1 MQRTWRSPQAFH
13 LPADW
18 LQQVQQAYPH
28 DYAEVL
34 AQLIWQRKLVTSE
47 SLAGF
52 LNPDRYSPT
61 GPEAF
66 GVEMDWAIARLL
78 QAHANPE
85 DRLLIWGD
93 FDADGLTATA
103 VLWEG
108 LGQYFPQSERL
119 FWTIPDRLQQSHGL
133 NREGLEQAIADGI
146 TLVITCDT
154 GCSDAE
160 LLQWACD
167 RSLDVIVTD
176 HHTLLPERPPVT
188 ALINPRQLPTTDH
201 PLATLS
207 GVAVAYKLVEALYQ
221 ALPLAAA
228 QPLEHLLDLVAI
240 GLIADLVDLRGDC
253 RYLAQRGLQQ
263 LQQLAQVRPQAS
275 RRPGIT
281 ELLNRCRGSGDR
293 PTDIRFGLGPRL
305 NAVSRLQGKADLA
318 LQLLT
323 SRDANSARRLAQKV
337 EELNQR
343 RQRLQRDLLRELEPQ
358 IQQQRDR
365 AALVLVGEG
374 WHGGLLGLV
383 ASQVAHREDKPTLV
397 LSLDPPGTQP
407 RLARGSARSIAGLNL
422 YELLA
427 DQRSL
432 LQRLGGH
439 PYAAGLSL
447 VSEHLPLLKEALEQR
462 LQQHPPDRT
471 QAAIAPELTVRV
483 ADLDRPL
490 FRALYALEPCD
501 RLPQL
506 EVRRCRLQR
515 QWQNPVGSGPYRRQ
529 YWTFQITDD
538 SGAIALGHYWPE
550 SNAET
555 LPPEGD
561 RCDLVIELDL
571 RSAPGDQNRK
581 ELVARLLAWR
591 SHQSAATIPIPE
603 LLDWRSQPPDPAI
616 VAHRITTC
624 PWSWQELA
632 RHWQIAQRSQQ
643 PLALVYPSPAIADLE
658 RVWQQWLGI
667 LAALAQRSQPI
678 PWPQLRDRLDWPTA
692 LISASLQ
699 VCQPLGYHWQAS
711 PEGLL
716 LTWPARAQ
724 LDWQSQQLHQ
734 THQQWQKLLRE
745 WQRRRQFFAEASLKT
760 LAAGLND
767 RYNLRTSE
775 PAQLASTDG
784 GTAGTTGT
792 VTL

>member
-1 MQRTWRSPQAFH
+1 MQRTWRSPQVFQ
-13 LPADW
+13 LPAGW

-34 AQLIWQRKLVTSE
+34 AQLIWQRQLATPA

-52 LNPDRYSPT
+52 LNPDRYLPT

-66 GVEMDWAIARLL
+66 GVEMDGAIARLL
-78 QAHANPE
+78 QAHANPD

-108 LGQYFPQSERL
+108 LGQYFPQTERL

-133 NREGLEQAIADGI
+133 NLEGLEQAIANGI

-160 LLQWACD
+160 LLQWASD
-167 RSLDVIVTD
+167 RGLDVIVTD

-188 ALINPRQLPTTDH
+188 ALINPRQLPTDH

-207 GVAVAYKLVEALYQ
+207 GVAVAYKLIEALYQ
-221 ALPLAAA
+221 ALPLATA

-323 SRDANSARRLAQKV
+323 SRDPTAARRLAQQV

-397 LSLDPPGTQP
+397 LSLDPPKTQP
-407 RLARGSARSIAGLNL
+407 RLARGSARSITGLNL

-427 DQRSL
+427 NQRSL
-432 LQRLGGH
+432 LLRFGGH
-439 PYAAGLSL
+439 PQAAGLTL
-447 VSEHLPLLKEALEQR
+447 IDEHLPLLREALEQR
-462 LQQHPPDRT
+462 LQQYPPDRS
-471 QAAIAPELTVRV
+471 QAAIAPELTVSV
-483 ADLDRPL
+483 ADLYRPL

-515 QWQNPVGSGPYRRQ
+515 QWQNSVGSGPYRRQ

-538 SGAIALGHYWPE
+538 RGAIAQGQYWPE

-571 RSAPGDQNRK
+571 RSAAGDQNRK

-591 SHQSAATIPIPE
+591 LPQSESAIPMPD
-603 LLDWRSQPPDPAI
+603 LLDWRSQLPDPAI
-616 VAHRITTC
+616 AAHILTTC
-624 PWSWQELA
+624 PWSWEELA
-632 RHWQIAQRSQQ
+632 SHWQQALRLQQ
-643 PLALVYPSPAIADLE
+643 PLALAYPHPEAESLE
-658 RVWQQWLGI
+658 RGWRQWLGI
-667 LAALAQRSQPI
+667 LTALAQRSQPV
-678 PWPQLRDRLDWPTA
+678 PWPQLSDHLGWPTA
-692 LISASLQ
+692 LISTGLQ

-711 PEGLL
+711 AEGLL
-716 LTWPARAQ
+716 LIWPDRAQ
-724 LDWQSQQLHQ
+724 LAWQSPHLQQ
-734 THQQWQKLLRE
+734 THQQWQRLLRE

-775 PAQLASTDG
+775 PA
-784 GTAGTTGT
+784 
-792 VTL
+792 

>member
-1 MQRTWRSPQAFH
+1 MQLTWRSPARVD
-13 LPADW
+13 LPFGW
-18 LQQVQQAYPH
+18 LRQVKQAYPKP
-28 DYAEVL
+28 YADIL
-34 AQLIWQRKLVTSE
+34 AQLIWQRQLATPA

-52 LNPDRYSPT
+52 LEPDRYQPT

-66 GVEMDWAIARLL
+66 GIEMEWAIARLQ
-78 QAHANPE
+78 QAYGNPD

-133 NREGLEQAIADGI
+133 NIEGLEQAIADGI

-154 GCSDAE
+154 GCGDVE
-160 LLQWACD
+160 LLEWARD
-167 RSLDVIVTD
+167 RGLDVIITD

-188 ALINPRQLPTTDH
+188 ALINPRQFPTDH

-207 GVAVAYKLVEALYQ
+207 GVAVAYKLVEALYR
-221 ALPLAAA
+221 ALPLPDV

-240 GLIADLVDLRGDC
+240 GLIADLVELRGDC
-253 RYLAQRGLQQ
+253 RYLAQQGLQQ
-263 LQQLAQVRPQAS
+263 LQQLSQVRPPAS

-281 ELLNRCRGSGDR
+281 ELLNCCKRQGDR
-293 PTDIRFGLGPRL
+293 PSDIRFGIGPRL

-323 SRDANSARRLAQKV
+323 GRDPQAGIRIAHKV

-365 AALVLVGEG
+365 TALVLVGEG

-383 ASQVAHREDKPTLV
+383 AGQVAHREEKPTLV
-397 LSLDPPGTQP
+397 LSLDPPGTEP

-432 LQRLGGH
+432 LLRFGGH
-439 PYAAGLSL
+439 PQAAGLSL
-447 VSEHLPLLKEALEQR
+447 ASEHLPILKDALEQC
-462 LQQHPPDRT
+462 LHLHPPDRHL
-471 QAAIAPELTVRV
+471 AAIAPEVTVTV

-506 EVRRCRLQR
+506 EIRRCRLQR
-515 QWQNPVGSGPYRRQ
+515 QRPSFVGSGLYRRQ

-538 SGAIALGHYWPE
+538 SGAIAQGQYWPE

-555 LPPEGD
+555 LPAETD
-561 RCDLVIELDL
+561 VCDLVVELDL
-571 RSAPGDQNRK
+571 RIQTDDQRQRD
-581 ELVARLLAWR
+581 LVVRLLAWR
-591 SHQSAATIPIPE
+591 HYQTAASAPE
-603 LLDWRSQPPDPAI
+603 PVLLDWRSQTPDPAI
-616 VAHRITTC
+616 AAHVVTTC
-624 PWSWQELA
+624 PWSWEELA
-632 RHWQIAQRSQQ
+632 LHWQQSQRLQQ
-643 PLALVYPSPAIADLE
+643 PLALAYPPPEVEDLD
-658 RVWQQWLGI
+658 RAWRQWLGV
-667 LAALAQRSQPI
+667 LRSLAQRSQPVS
-678 PWPQLRDRLDWPTA
+678 WTSLSDRLGWPIDFMRT
-692 LISASLQ
+692 SLQ
-699 VCQPLGYHWQAS
+699 IGEPLGYHWQIS
-711 PEGLL
+711 SEGVL
-716 LTWPARAQ
+716 LTWPNWAQ
-724 LDWQSQQLHQ
+724 LDWQTPQVRQ
-734 THQQWQKLLRE
+734 THHQWQRLLRE
-745 WQRRRQFFAEASLKT
+745 WQRQRQFFGEASLQT
-760 LAAGLND
+760 LAAGLHD

-775 PAQLASTDG
+775 PA
-784 GTAGTTGT
+784 
-792 VTL
+792 